1 MRKFNKREQEI
12 IKKLVKYYQDNHN
25 LSTVSLFLS
34 DKIVGEDLKIVIR
47 DDENYIVYCKEEDR
61 KSSLY
66 EVVEIL
72 NLFRYLVD
80 DHLIALLPAPVEG
93 MFIISNTQ
101 MNMRLGTGEKVIVF
115 ENNDYIYK
123 DDNCWYD
130 EKKQLKYVCITMTEK
145 QFNIKDFIA
154 SVPVISPE
162 LDFLVKN
169 NFKTMEEKTLG
180 ITRFAAGVSFLAFLS
195 AIILPFFTRT
205 KISEEQYN
213 GSLNTIQEVE
223 QTILNSA
230 VQLTSAIDS
239 SVIQITN
246 AIDSIVIKEKKS
258 SKK

>member
-162 LDFLVKN
+162 LEILVDNK
-169 NFKTMEEKTLG
+169 FKTIEEKALCV
-180 ITRFAAGVSFLAFLS
+180 TRFAAVISFLAFVL
-195 AIILPFFTRT
+195 AMVLPFVSRT
-205 KISEEQYN
+205 KIDKRQHEECVN
-213 GSLNTIQEVE
+213 SIQSIE
-223 QTILNSA
+223 QEISNSA
-230 VQLTSAIDS
+230 NQISNSIDS
-239 SVIQITN
+239 LTYIIK
-246 AIDSIVIKEKKS
+246 DSSQFIRREK
-258 SKK
+258 